1 MHDYK
6 ILVTTTNSKEVAQKI
21 QRIILENKLSPCIN
35 VLDNIQSSYLWE
47 GKVVTDKE
55 IMLII
60 KSTSDNI
67 QEIKETILELHNY
80 DTPEIISINFD
91 IMDDRY
97 ARWFNESITDST

>member
-21 QRIILENKLSPCIN
+21 QRIILENRLSPCIN

-47 GKVVTDKE
+47 GKVATDKE

-60 KSTSDNI
+60 KSTSEKI
-67 QEIKETILELHNY
+67 KEIKETILELHNY

-91 IMDDRY
+91 IMTDRY
-97 ARWFNESITDST
+97 ARWFNESIAEST